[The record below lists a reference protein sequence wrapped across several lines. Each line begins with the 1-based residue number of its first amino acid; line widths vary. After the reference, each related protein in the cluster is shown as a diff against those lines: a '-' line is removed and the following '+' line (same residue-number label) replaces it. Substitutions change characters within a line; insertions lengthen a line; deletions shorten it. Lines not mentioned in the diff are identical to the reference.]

1 MCVKTRR
8 NDVADLTGIGWHL
21 GPETFDRLGR
31 ALSLFLSLF
40 LSSLRPSVPSP
51 TPRSPRSGPA
61 TLPPLVI
68 GPRPRRVPST
78 GLGAP
83 RAPPSAL
90 VCARF
95 DLERALYGL
104 CHWHGPR
111 TGRPHGWVPTCCCP
125 ETRSWNS
132 GAARWKVFEPDGKL
146 FFVLRAFPSRL
157 PLA

>member
-1 MCVKTRR
+1 MCIKTPPRERR
-8 NDVADLTGIGWHL
+8 RGKPTGIGWHL
-21 GPETFDRLGR
+21 AETLD
-31 ALSLFLSLF
+31 
-40 LSSLRPSVPSP
+40 
-51 TPRSPRSGPA
+51 RSGGASSSSFSHSPA
-61 TLPPLVI
+61 LA
-68 GPRPRRVPST
+68 
-78 GLGAP
+78 AP
-83 RAPPSAL
+83 TAPPSCPRQSLGPGREGTVDRTRGLSCAS
-90 VCARF
+90 VRARARF

-132 GAARWKVFEPDGKL
+132 RAARWKVFEPDGKL